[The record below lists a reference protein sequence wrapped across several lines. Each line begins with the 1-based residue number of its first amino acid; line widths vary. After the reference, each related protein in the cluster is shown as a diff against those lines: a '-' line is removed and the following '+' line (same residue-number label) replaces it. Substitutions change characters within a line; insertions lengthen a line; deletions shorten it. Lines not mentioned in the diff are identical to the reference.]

1 MPRDLVGGIICPGSA
16 HGESG
21 REEAPY
27 VPEKAP
33 GGARGAEEEAYGARN
48 RTHNQIRRQ
57 GAIGSLNDGVEIE
70 THGKPTRLVGQRFQT
85 RSVHA

>member
-1 MPRDLVGGIICPGSA
+1 MPRYLVGGIMCPRSA
-16 HGESG
+16 HGE
-21 REEAPY
+21 RAEERRRFT
-27 VPEKAP
+27 PEKAP

-48 RTHNQIRRQ
+48 RTHDQTRRQ
-57 GAIGSLNDGVEIE
+57 GTIGSLNDGVEIE